1 MAGLFRSTDRSC
13 GLVGSSFHRTSTSR
27 FFPIEVFRA
36 LFLFFRQNT
45 LTKMVGEEN
54 SSDKQKVCH
63 KTIQKDD
70 KMTKKKQLTGL
81 VLATGLAVFGSEVQ
95 ADEIVTATSPAEVE
109 AVSSTTTSQPVT
121 AQAVVDDASQVAQ
134 AIDTAVATTEQ
145 DWVCSDWQ

>member
-27 FFPIEVFRA
+27 GFPIEVFRA

-45 LTKMVGEEN
+45 LTKMVREEN
-54 SSDKQKVCH
+54 GTDKQKLCH

-81 VLATGLAVFGSEVQ
+81 VLATGLSVFGSEVQ
-95 ADEIVTATSPAEVE
+95 ADEIVTATRPAEAE
-109 AVSSTTTSQPVT
+109 AVSSTTSSQPVT
-121 AQAVVDDASQVAQ
+121 AQDVQMCRQWFMKPVK
-134 AIDTAVATTEQ
+134 
-145 DWVCSDWQ
+145 

>member
-27 FFPIEVFRA
+27 VFPIEVFRA